1 MRHHLITIWF
11 LALAA
16 VSFSASAETQLQ
28 RGKYLMEAVAA
39 CGNCHTPQGPKG
51 PVAEKTLAGGLPF
64 EEGAFKVYASNIT
77 PHKKTGIGRW
87 TDSQLITAIREGRRP
102 NGTLIAPVMPFE
114 TYRGLS
120 DSDVKAIVAYLRT
133 VKPVKNAV
141 PKAEMRNVKLP
152 PAYGPP
158 VGTVAD
164 VPRSDKVAYGAY
176 IAGPLAHCT
185 VCHSTPVP
193 GSGPDLK
200 NQLGAGGMKFP
211 GPWGESVATNITP
224 SNLERYSDADLK
236 RVITSGVRPD
246 GSRLKPPMGVSYY
259 AKMSEADQDA
269 LVAYLRQLPKK

>member
-1 MRHHLITIWF
+1 MRQRLIACV
-11 LALAA
+11 LATLA
-16 VSFSASAETQLQ
+16 VLSFSATAETQLQ

-51 PVAEKTLAGGLPF
+51 PVAEKALAGGLPF

-87 TDSQLITAIREGRRP
+87 TDAQLITAIREGRRP

-114 TYRGLS
+114 VYRGLS
-120 DSDVKAIVAYLRT
+120 DTDVKAIVAYLRT

-141 PKAEMRNVKLP
+141 PKAEMRNLKLP

-158 VGTVAD
+158 VGVVPD
-164 VPRSDKVAYGAY
+164 VPRSDTGAYGAY

-193 GSGPDLK
+193 GGGPDLK

-224 SNLERYSDADLK
+224 SNLARYSDAELK
-236 RVITSGVRPD
+236 RVITTGMRPD